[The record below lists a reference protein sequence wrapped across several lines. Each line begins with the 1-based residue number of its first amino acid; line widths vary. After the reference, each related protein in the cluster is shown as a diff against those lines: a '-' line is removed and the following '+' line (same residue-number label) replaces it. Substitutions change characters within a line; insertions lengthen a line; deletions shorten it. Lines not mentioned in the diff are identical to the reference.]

1 MQDLHMHSQYSG
13 DIAPGEGASVDE
25 LCARAVERGFS
36 TVAVTDHFDI
46 DGIYEGYFPPLDFEG
61 VRRDVFASNEKYAGK
76 LTLLYGL
83 ELGQGPHMKAQAEE
97 TLARYDFEYVIGSV
111 HAVRGIIDFASTAYD
126 QMTDGQ
132 LRGLLDQYI
141 EELFELIE
149 WGHFSTLAHIT
160 YPYRYFRKHNRAYL
174 LPQGREAELAMFDG
188 VLRALIASDKPLEVN
203 TSGLRQGMGCPLPD
217 YDLLAYYF
225 ELGGRKLTIGS
236 DAHFL
241 RDVGASI
248 PEVCEKLRGMGFTTL
263 STFEGGRETLLP
275 L

>member
-1 MQDLHMHSQYSG
+1 MDVLRRFRDHLSG
-13 DIAPGEGASVDE
+13 YEWVCLFFLRCQCPGEGASVDE

-61 VRRDVFASNEKYAGK
+61 VRRDVFAAKEKYAGK

-188 VLRALIASDKPLEVN
+188 VLRALIASDKPRTRWHISPPTYPEYAA
-203 TSGLRQGMGCPLPD
+203 GAIGCSSMTTPPLIFS
-217 YDLLAYYF
+217 AA
-225 ELGGRKLTIGS
+225 T
-236 DAHFL
+236 
-241 RDVGASI
+241 ASI
-248 PEVCEKLRGMGFTTL
+248 
-263 STFEGGRETLLP
+263 
-275 L
+275 